1 MRKSPDST
9 GLNWQLLKIDF
20 LIVILLSPGQCINSE
35 LICVIFSQEIYHSLL
50 SLISIWAFFPQYSY
64 YIVRF
69 LNILASIQYKTY
81 SDYQHTKVYT

>member
-1 MRKSPDST
+1 MRKFPDST

-50 SLISIWAFFPQYSY
+50 SLISIWAFFRQYNY

-69 LNILASIQYKTY
+69 LNILASVQYKTY
-81 SDYQHTKVYT
+81 SGHQHTKVCT